1 MFCSLQSP
9 QPSDWS
15 DSECGG
21 NYVFGRDQSTSS
33 TGGALVGYITPIPQ
47 IACKLLQRSY
57 GLFTVRCASGG
68 SVCRNTDLQK
78 NLVAILS
85 RFFCFGSMIGYAR
98 KRAGSTSCKH
108 MTLPV
113 LIYTTSDVVQDFHQ
127 YQEDETTW
135 IILKYPELRGHLL
148 TAWMRNWVA
157 IKLIFDPVEP
167 VQVSREFFGRHD
179 YIYIYIY
186 RVYCT
191 MRDNS
196 SGLHPCSLNRLWL
209 EFAVS
214 SWTQFQRRVGH
225 EHGWT
230 ASIAYI

>member
-21 NYVFGRDQSTSS
+21 NYVFGRDQSS

-85 RFFCFGSMIGYAR
+85 RFFFFFSMIGYAR

-179 YIYIYIY
+179 YIY
-186 RVYCT
+186 T
-191 MRDNS
+191 
-196 SGLHPCSLNRLWL
+196 
-209 EFAVS
+209 EFIALCG
-214 SWTQFQRRVGH
+214 T
-225 EHGWT
+225 
-230 ASIAYI
+230 ILPAYILALWTGCGLNSQCLRELNFKEELDMNMVGLLL